1 MTRESMVF
9 YRSFYEA
16 IKTLPDEERLRAYDY
31 IMGYGLDGEEPEGK
45 TVAFGIFLMARPQ
58 IDANNRRYENGKK
71 GGRPKTEIE
80 PENIQAETEKEPK
93 ENQTE
98 TEAKPNHNQTITKEK
113 PNVNVNVN
121 ENENIKEILPNG
133 SIKKSASRF
142 SPPTYAEVEEFCRVN
157 GYKVDPNRFIDFYSS
172 KGWMVGKNK
181 MKDWKAAVRNWER
194 SQRQELTVEGRKRQ
208 EMTAAPNRFH
218 NFKEHGYDYDDL
230 MKQAISQQKA
240 GVG

>member
-9 YRSFYEA
+9 YKSFYEA

-71 GGRPKTEIE
+71 GGRQKTEIE

-93 ENQTE
+93 LNQTE
-98 TEAKPNHNQTITKEK
+98 TKVKPNNNQTITKVK

-121 ENENIKEILPNG
+121 ENENIKEILPKG
-133 SIKKSASRF
+133 STKKSAECF
-142 SPPTYAEVEEFCRVN
+142 TPPSKDELENYCREN
-157 GYKVDPNRFIDFYSS
+157 GYSIDVDRFIDFYSS

-181 MKDWKAAVRNWER
+181 MKDWKAACRNWDR
-194 SQRQELTVEGRKRQ
+194 SQRQELTAEGTKRQ
-208 EMTAAPNRFH
+208 GKSAAPNRFH
-218 NFKEHGYDYDDL
+218 NFREHDYDYDAL
-230 MKQAISQQKA
+230 MKQAIMKNR
-240 GVG
+240 GE